1 MKDLFWG
8 YRLTPDGK
16 VLDQDGIARPMY
28 KDLAG
33 YWKVSLSN
41 PRTCEQK
48 QYWIHRLLG
57 LNYVE
62 NPCPGV
68 FTVVDHIDQNKNNY
82 EISNLRWLTHQLN
95 CLNNSAE
102 NVYFYKRWGKWQARV
117 CGKALGYFK
126 KREDAVACSKK
137 HKTELFASIY
147 KWHIENYDARSWLSS
162 SLTSNR
168 YPILSS

>member
-68 FTVVDHIDQNKNNY
+68 FTVVDHIDQNNSNF
-82 EISNLRWLTHQLN
+82 ELSNLRWLTHQLN
-95 CLNNSAE
+95 CLKIFVAEIFGSAAS
-102 NVYFYKRWGKWQARV
+102 NKRWKRNQ
-117 CGKALGYFK
+117 K
-126 KREDAVACSKK
+126 KNFQIV
-137 HKTELFASIY
+137 
-147 KWHIENYDARSWLSS
+147 
-162 SLTSNR
+162 
-168 YPILSS
+168 